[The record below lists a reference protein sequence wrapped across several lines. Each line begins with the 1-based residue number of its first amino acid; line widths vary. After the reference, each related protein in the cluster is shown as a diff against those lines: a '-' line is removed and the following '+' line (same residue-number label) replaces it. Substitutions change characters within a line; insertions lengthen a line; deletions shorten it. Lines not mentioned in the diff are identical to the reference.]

1 VTKQISSN
9 ATGVREFY
17 GDKFK
22 YDKERDIYICPQGKE
37 LYRMNHRIENP
48 KRVKYRNFKACG
60 KCEYKDSCTT
70 SKKGR
75 EITRAKDQDFL
86 DIVDARTRYNF
97 DKYLQRQMI
106 VEHPFGTIKRTMNA
120 GYYLTRGMESV
131 EAETALIM
139 LSYNIKRAIN
149 IIGVKELIRKIRS
162 LRTIFLPHIQK
173 LLV

>member
-1 VTKQISSN
+1 
-9 ATGVREFY
+9 
-17 GDKFK
+17 
-22 YDKERDIYICPQGKE
+22 
-37 LYRMNHRIENP
+37 
-48 KRVKYRNFKACG
+48 
-60 KCEYKDSCTT
+60 
-70 SKKGR
+70 
-75 EITRAKDQDFL
+75 
-86 DIVDARTRYNF
+86 
-97 DKYLQRQMI
+97 
-106 VEHPFGTIKRTMNA
+106 MNA